1 MHCKLSL
8 LFMLRVYSSFCRR
21 VGFAQATEATN
32 LSIPADIEQL
42 QDSFNILDAERAAP
56 DWDFMWNAL
65 IEEGREKKLKQ
76 MPLSRCPEQLPCSM
90 TSENDKILI
99 AEAALK
105 VFLFLFI
112 MRVPR
117 LTCAF

>member
-1 MHCKLSL
+1 M
-8 LFMLRVYSSFCRR
+8 FEDYSSFRRR
-21 VGFAQATEATN
+21 VGFAQATKSTT

-42 QDSFNILDAERAAP
+42 RDSFDVLEAERMAP

-76 MPLSRCPEQLPCSM
+76 MPLSRCPEPLFCS
-90 TSENDKILI
+90 TSGENDNDNVLV

-105 VFLFLFI
+105 VLLFPSYE
-112 MRVPR
+112 VH
-117 LTCAF
+117 

>member
-8 LFMLRVYSSFCRR
+8 LFMFEDYSSFRRR
-21 VGFAQATEATN
+21 VGFAQATKSTT

-42 QDSFNILDAERAAP
+42 RDSFDVLEAERMAP

-76 MPLSRCPEQLPCSM
+76 MPLSRCPEPLFCS
-90 TSENDKILI
+90 TSGENDNDNVLV

-105 VFLFLFI
+105 VLLFPSYE
-112 MRVPR
+112 VH
-117 LTCAF
+117 